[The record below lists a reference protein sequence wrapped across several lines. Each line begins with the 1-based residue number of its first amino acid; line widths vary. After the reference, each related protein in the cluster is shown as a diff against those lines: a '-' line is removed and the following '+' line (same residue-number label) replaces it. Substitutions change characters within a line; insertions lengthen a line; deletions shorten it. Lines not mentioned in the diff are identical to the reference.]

1 MCRWCWPGRRSSQP
15 VELAIAPPRSPLARE
30 FAELARVLTGSLG
43 AGSHVILVTDAAPG
57 RGASLVAANL
67 AAALSRSQPDV
78 ILICGDLEDSVIP
91 TMVSLPVGLGFT
103 DLLTA
108 NSSAFGVG
116 DQVAPAPRLR
126 VIGPGSAALADTE
139 DLRQDA
145 VERLLTDLRTEA
157 RWIVVEAPSITV
169 SVDAYTL
176 AQVADAAILVV
187 EVPSTTSEQVLASIE
202 HLERMGANMLGAA
215 VVPSLGAAAQRS
227 VVGPIEA
234 GPMALASQPAVSPS
248 DNSQSSQRMA
258 RAARAGRTAGP
269 SRNTRSGQ
277 SGRTSR
283 NTRGSQSGQNTR
295 NSRTGQSARTG
306 QRRAPNAGRADAP
319 CRPISSTVMR
329 PTEGNETEQAS
340 GEPTVI
346 INWAE
351 AKEVPSPAPR
361 S

>member
-78 ILICGDLEDSVIP
+78 ILICADLEDSAIP

-116 DQVAPAPRLR
+116 DQVASAPRLR

-145 VERLLTDLRTEA
+145 VERLLADLRTQA

-227 VVGPIEA
+227 VIDTTEA
-234 GPMALASQPAVSPS
+234 GPVVVASQPAVSPS
-248 DNSQSSQRMA
+248 DLSSPNGESSETGQNS
-258 RAARAGRTAGP
+258 RTD
-269 SRNTRSGQ
+269 RNTRSGQ
-277 SGRTSR
+277 SGRTGR
-283 NTRGSQSGQNTR
+283 NTRSKSGQNTR

-306 QRRAPNAGRADAP
+306 QTGRSTQRGKSGRAVSADQLRSDEAN
-319 CRPISSTVMR
+319 
-329 PTEGNETEQAS
+329 EGNETEQAS

-351 AKEVPSPAPR
+351 AEEVPSPAPR